1 MTFSA
6 RTLTYTIPLVTVLR
20 KAGLFTFAGSLRSV
34 EIEVINYP
42 DCAFGASVMCFQIE
56 ICFSESAP
64 SAPLMEFHRGLSAVK
79 FAEYDGCDGAPIGI
93 GLAVVSA

>member
-42 DCAFGASVMCFQIE
+42 DCE
-56 ICFSESAP
+56 NDR
-64 SAPLMEFHRGLSAVK
+64 LRGLCHV
-79 FAEYDGCDGAPIGI
+79 FPN
-93 GLAVVSA
+93 

>member
-1 MTFSA
+1 MSKSKLLII
-6 RTLTYTIPLVTVLR
+6 RIV
-20 KAGLFTFAGSLRSV
+20 KM
-34 EIEVINYP
+34 I
-42 DCAFGASVMCFQIE
+42 AFGASVMCFQIE

-79 FAEYDGCDGAPIGI
+79 FAECDGCDGAPIGI